1 MGVYKETRIPILFS
15 IQTYL
20 HRYIIHSLSLDIPS
34 RYDYKSSK
42 CISYALPLN
51 HQKAAKS

>member
-1 MGVYKETRIPILFS
+1 MGVYKEKRIPILFS

-20 HRYIIHSLSLDIPS
+20 HRYMIHSLSLDIPS